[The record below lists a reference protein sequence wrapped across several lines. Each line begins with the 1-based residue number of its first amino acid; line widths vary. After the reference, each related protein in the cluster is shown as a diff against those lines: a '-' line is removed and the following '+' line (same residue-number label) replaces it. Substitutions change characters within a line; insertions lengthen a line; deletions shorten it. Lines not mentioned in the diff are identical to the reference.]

1 MGNNTFDI
9 IIIGGGITGAGIF
22 NELSN
27 SNLKVLIIDKYDFGS
42 GTSSKSSKLVH
53 GGLRYLKEGNLH
65 LTYESVIHREKLLNE
80 AKGLVS
86 PIEFVMPLYKK
97 QSPGRLSLGA
107 GLLVYDLMALKL
119 RHKYLH
125 TEELMKKF
133 SCLKSENLKGGYSFT
148 DAAADDSV
156 LVARLVNEAIKNEN
170 AFFENYCK
178 AVKIENKS
186 GFKIVHAKTETGEI
200 KTFKSKLIINSTGV
214 SASGL
219 CNLPDKNTF
228 IRPLK
233 GSHLTIKNKFNLDFA
248 LSFIH
253 PRDKRPVFF
262 IPWEGSL
269 ILGTTDIDASSL
281 KDLKISRKEAD
292 YLIEGANHI
301 LGKNMI
307 SPEDIISTFSGIRP
321 VISSKN
327 SKKDPSRESREHLVW
342 EKNKIISVT
351 GGKLTT
357 FRKLA
362 WDTIE
367 HIEKHFKDIKL
378 KSRIL
383 PVFNLISQNC
393 PEDEL
398 RLKGRYTNNHDFDY
412 YKKKNLL
419 RKIENTPISFA
430 EIHAASKDKT
440 IKHLDDLLLRR
451 LRLGLVLRNGG
462 MDYMDE
468 IKNLSME
475 NLKWDN
481 NKWDFEIKRY
491 SAIYKKYFSSEIN

>member
-1 MGNNTFDI
+1 
-9 IIIGGGITGAGIF
+9 
-22 NELSN
+22 
-27 SNLKVLIIDKYDFGS
+27 
-42 GTSSKSSKLVH
+42 
-53 GGLRYLKEGNLH
+53 
-65 LTYESVIHREKLLNE
+65 
-80 AKGLVS
+80 
-86 PIEFVMPLYKK
+86 
-97 QSPGRLSLGA
+97 
-107 GLLVYDLMALKL
+107 
-119 RHKYLH
+119 
-125 TEELMKKF
+125 
-133 SCLKSENLKGGYSFT
+133 
-148 DAAADDSV
+148 
-156 LVARLVNEAIKNEN
+156 
-170 AFFENYCK
+170 
-178 AVKIENKS
+178 
-186 GFKIVHAKTETGEI
+186 
-200 KTFKSKLIINSTGV
+200 
-214 SASGL
+214 
-219 CNLPDKNTF
+219 
-228 IRPLK
+228 
-233 GSHLTIKNKFNLDFA
+233 
-248 LSFIH
+248 
-253 PRDKRPVFF
+253 
-262 IPWEGSL
+262 
-269 ILGTTDIDASSL
+269 
-281 KDLKISRKEAD
+281 LKISRKEAD

-378 KSRIL
+378 KGRKL
-383 PVFNLISQNC
+383 PVFNLIPQNC
-393 PEDEL
+393 SEEEL
-398 RLKGRYTNNHDFDY
+398 RLKGRYTSNHDIAY
-412 YKKKNLL
+412 YRKNNLL
-419 RKIENTPISFA
+419 KKIEETPISFA

-462 MDYMDE
+462 MDYMDK

-491 SAIYKKYFSSEIN
+491 SAIYKKYFSPEIN